1 MLSGTYIIPNI
12 GVSFPQ
18 KQQGIDEWLGD
29 VRWCDAVWGGVC
41 GGLGG
46 R

>member
-29 VRWCDAVWGGVC
+29 VRWGGWVGVWRE
-41 GGLGG
+41 GG
-46 R
+46 RCN